1 MNASDWNASYDF
13 WQDSRIVSTRLMT
26 VIQHAQDWELSPT
39 DLLGLQFVPTGG
51 DYSWSQFK
59 VA

>member
-1 MNASDWNASYDF
+1 MTASDWNVSYDF
-13 WQDSRIVSTRLMT
+13 WQDTRIVSTQLMT
-26 VIQHAQDWELSPT
+26 IVQHTQDWRLPPT
-39 DLLGLQFVPTGG
+39 DLLGLQFVPTAG

>member
-1 MNASDWNASYDF
+1 VSYDF
-13 WQDSRIVSTRLMT
+13 WQDTRIVSTRLMT
-26 VIQHAQDWELSPT
+26 IVQHAQDWRLPPT
-39 DLLGLQFVPTGG
+39 DLLGLQFVPTAG